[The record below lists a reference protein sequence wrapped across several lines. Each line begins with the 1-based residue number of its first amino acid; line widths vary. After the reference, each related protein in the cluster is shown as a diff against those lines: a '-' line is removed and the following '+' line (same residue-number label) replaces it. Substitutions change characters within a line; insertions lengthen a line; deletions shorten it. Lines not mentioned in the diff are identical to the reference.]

1 MKGVLIDLDGV
12 VYQNDTLIPGAD
24 RAIAWLQQHDIPHLF
39 LTNTTSRPKSALLA
53 KLAGFGINMT
63 PEALLTPPSAAVA
76 YLRDKAKTGNAEIA
90 LFVPEATRED
100 FAGLPEGEHPLAV
113 VVGDLAEGWDFPTL
127 NRAFN
132 LLMANPQAELIALG
146 MTRYWRAS
154 AGLQLDV
161 GAFAAALGFA
171 AEREPVVMGKPSAA
185 FFQQATSLLGL
196 PLTEV
201 CMIGDDIK
209 ADVGG
214 AQACGI
220 KGVLV
225 KTGKYREGD
234 LALGTPDY
242 VLEELADLPEQWQ
255 TLGG

>member
-24 RAIAWLQQHDIPHLF
+24 RAIAWLQQQAIPHLF

-53 KLAGFGINMT
+53 KLAGFGIRVA
-63 PEALLTPPSAAVA
+63 PEALLTPPSAAVT
-76 YLRDKAKTGNAEIA
+76 YLHDKAKTGNAEIA

-100 FAGLPEGEHPLAV
+100 FAGLAEGEHPLAV
-113 VVGDLAEGWDFPTL
+113 VVGDLASGWDFATL

-185 FFQQATSLLGL
+185 FFQQAISLLEL
-196 PLTEV
+196 PLSEV

-225 KTGKYREGD
+225 KTGKYRDGD
-234 LALGTPDY
+234 LALGTPDF
-242 VLEELADLPEQWQ
+242 VLETLADLPEQWQ
-255 TLGG
+255 TLGD

>member
-24 RAIAWLQQHDIPHLF
+24 RAIAWLQQQAIPHLF

-53 KLAGFGINMT
+53 KLAGFGIHVA

-76 YLRDKAKTGNAEIA
+76 YLRDKSKTGKAEIA
-90 LFVPEATRED
+90 LFVPPATRED
-100 FAGLPEGEHPLAV
+100 FAELTEGEHPLAV
-113 VVGDLAEGWDFPTL
+113 VVGDLAAGWDFATL

-154 AGLQLDV
+154 EGLQLDV

-220 KGVLV
+220 NGVLV

-234 LALGTPDY
+234 LALGTPDF
-242 VLEELADLPEQWQ
+242 VLEALADLPEHWQ